1 MKKERKKGRKG
12 SKDENWKFLKYFFK
26 EMKNETIE
34 LYFLNFYFFLF
45 GIVFHNLK
53 EGKNGSVVL
62 SIQLYYE
69 KWNFKIEKKKKNYIY
84 MFYPKWI
91 IIDGKWKCKK

>member
-1 MKKERKKGRKG
+1 
-12 SKDENWKFLKYFFK
+12 
-26 EMKNETIE
+26 MKNETIE

-69 KWNFKIEKKKKNYIY
+69 KWNFKIEKKKKIIFICFTQNELLLMVNESAKNKFKYVYLCLY
-84 MFYPKWI
+84 MFI
-91 IIDGKWKCKK
+91 N